1 MSLLYLPHDN
11 CSFIIMSFVKRLKT
25 AKCFFFFFG
34 RGGWGGGNYVP
45 YWWQYTLVAEL
56 IETYISF
63 SKFGIYNILLAQH
76 NWVLTKGTQQLNE
89 AYQWYNNDSNL
100 LFNFWSFPL
109 LKFGDHLFISMSELD
124 SPFSQVYLF
133 FVSCLFSLIII
144 HLYRN
149 V

>member
-1 MSLLYLPHDN
+1 M
-11 CSFIIMSFVKRLKT
+11 IIAHLSSCHLSRHQSVS
-25 AKCFFFFFG
+25 FFFLEE
-34 RGGWGGGNYVP
+34 GGGGEGIMFLIDGNI
-45 YWWQYTLVAEL
+45 LIVAEL

-100 LFNFWSFPL
+100 LFNFWTFPL